1 MVTFGPNDTEI
12 AITFNIVDDIIAL
25 EPTETL
31 VWNLELVT
39 VVDRASV
46 SPYDSTTIMIIDD
59 DGKKSLITII
69 IHLLH
74 S

>member
-46 SPYDSTTIMIIDD
+46 SPYNSTTIMIIDD
-59 DGKKSLITII
+59 DGKKSLITMI